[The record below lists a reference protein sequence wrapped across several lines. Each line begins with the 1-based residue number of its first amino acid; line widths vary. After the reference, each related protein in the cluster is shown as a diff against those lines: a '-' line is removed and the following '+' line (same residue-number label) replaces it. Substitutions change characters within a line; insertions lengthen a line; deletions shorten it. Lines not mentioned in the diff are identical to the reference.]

1 MALQTSSVSG
11 GIDYRCFANPQH
23 PAPEQ
28 AIRNRGHLVTIR
40 PLEQEI
46 GGLTMTKSRIAVF
59 VCLAQLAAGVA
70 FAAGGE
76 AGPISLRDQGFFWA
90 GARTTPL
97 QAGRTGF
104 GPPGPGTAIEGQ
116 MYVGF
121 QLVANKRHP
130 YPLVL
135 VHGGGGQ
142 ATDWMGTPDGRDG
155 WLDYFLAAGYD
166 VYFVDRPAH
175 GRSPNVRT
183 YGALGEQPTT
193 EFIANVFTIQSRQYP
208 GGGAANTKEVIQHT
222 ASSEPGPTVSNKV
235 LQENLAELLDRIGPA
250 IVVTHSAGGPSG
262 WLAMA
267 ARPDKVKGVLAIEPA
282 MGITDN
288 LAPLIRFQPALA
300 EGQKIALEEQPAE
313 GPGLNKCQLQPK
325 ASVHTVPAFAG
336 KPVLFVVAPN
346 SSPMFTPSVH
356 CSVHTLNQ
364 LGASAK
370 LARLE
375 AFGLQGN
382 GHFMNEELNNGE
394 IAKKVFIPFLDSI
407 K

>member
-1 MALQTSSVSG
+1 MKRVALT
-11 GIDYRCFANPQH
+11 IAMLAFA
-23 PAPEQ
+23 
-28 AIRNRGHLVTIR
+28 G
-40 PLEQEI
+40 
-46 GGLTMTKSRIAVF
+46 
-59 VCLAQLAAGVA
+59 AA
-70 FAAGGE
+70 AAGGE
-76 AGPISLRDQGFFWA
+76 AGPISLRDQGFFWV
-90 GARTTPL
+90 GARPTPADNAMVSFGSFGKGTTI
-97 QAGRTGF
+97 Q
-104 GPPGPGTAIEGQ
+104 GQ

-175 GRSPNVRT
+175 GRSPNNRA
-183 YGALGEQPTT
+183 YGDLGASTATELIASGFTT
-193 EFIANVFTIQSRQYP
+193 QSKQYP
-208 GGGAANTKEVIQHT
+208 GGGAPGSKELAQHT
-222 ASSEPGPTVSNKV
+222 ASSEPGPTVSNAV

-250 IVVTHSAGGPSG
+250 IVVTHSAGGASG

-267 ARPDKVKGVLAIEPA
+267 ARPDKVKAVLAIEPV

-288 LAPLIRFQPALA
+288 LAPLIKFQPALA
-300 EGQKIALEEQPAE
+300 AGEKIALVQLPAE
-313 GPGLNKCQLQPK
+313 RAGLNPCSLQAEGK
-325 ASVHTVPAFAG
+325 VHTVPAFKS
-336 KPVLFVVAPN
+336 KPVLFVVSPQ
-346 SSPMFTPSVH
+346 SSPQFTPNVH

-364 LGASAK
+364 LGAAAK

-375 AFGLQGN
+375 DYGINGN

-394 IAKKVFIPFLDSI
+394 IAKKVFIPWLDTI